1 MSYLAFQLRPG
12 LNMPKAPPPSLIDQ
26 RQRQA
31 KVIQQVKDRQKTKT
45 KRDLIKERAER
56 ELAHGSDTDSDL
68 ERDRGSDTHTN
79 NQGEDSA
86 DEDGGSDRLS
96 DDGDDR
102 RSTDD
107 NPDTQGKVNKV
118 KREERDDNPDT
129 QGKVNKVK
137 REERNDNPDTQGKDN
152 KVKREPER
160 DDNPDTQGKDNRVE
174 GDTPVESPESA
185 LPEAEKPS
193 SFPSFVVND
202 SSRIEV
208 IAVSHSFQESMAKN
222 HFSSNSV
229 EASA

>member
-31 KVIQQVKDRQKTKT
+31 KIIQQVKVRQKTKT

-56 ELAHGSDTDSDL
+56 ELAHGFDTDSDL
-68 ERDRGSDTHTN
+68 ENDMGSDTHTN

-96 DDGDDR
+96 DDGDNGNR

-129 QGKVNKVK
+129 QGK
-137 REERNDNPDTQGKDN
+137 DN
-152 KVKREPER
+152 KVKREER
-160 DDNPDTQGKDNRVE
+160 DDNPDTQGKDNKVE
-174 GDTPVESPESA
+174 GDNPVESPESA

-202 SSRIEV
+202 SSRVEV
-208 IAVSHSFQESMAKN
+208 IAVTHSFQESMAKN